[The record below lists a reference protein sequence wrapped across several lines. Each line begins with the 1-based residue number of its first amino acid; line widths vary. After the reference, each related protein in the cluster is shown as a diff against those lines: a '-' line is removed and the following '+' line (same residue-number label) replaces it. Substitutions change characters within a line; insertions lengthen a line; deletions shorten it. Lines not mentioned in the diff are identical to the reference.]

1 MRWSDVLSAFWLGFI
16 PSALLA
22 LPIYRTLLKLKS
34 RQTVSEY
41 APESHQVKQGTPTMG
56 GLIPLVGILTMC
68 LWRFFSKEGLDGSHW
83 WHAAIALTAGFGAIG
98 FIDDYVVPRMVQ
110 GSRGLGW
117 KQKILM
123 QFVVSAL
130 AAWLIFGNLDWRFW
144 VTIFAIL
151 FYSNAFNF
159 ADGLDGL
166 ASTLLLAIAGGL
178 LGLALMQYGDVT
190 TAPLM
195 AGMCGAIIPFL
206 YLNAPPAK
214 MFMGDVG
221 ALPIGALLGAACCSV
236 AFTAPGGDAT
246 LWGFDV
252 DRIVGVKV
260 ISLIM
265 ACELIPVPL
274 QIFWVKVFKKKLFPY
289 TPIHHAFEKAGW
301 KETRVVAMFALT
313 QLLLSVLALTLAAR
327 L

>member
-1 MRWSDVLSAFWLGFI
+1 LGSFLLGFI

-22 LPIYRTLLKLKS
+22 YPIYKTLLAMKS
-34 RQTVSEY
+34 RQTVSQH
-41 APESHQVKQGTPTMG
+41 APEGHQIKQGTPTMG
-56 GLIPLVGILTMC
+56 GLIPLAGILTMS
-68 LWRFFSKEGLDGSHW
+68 LWRFFSKEGLDATHW
-83 WHAAIALTAGFGAIG
+83 WHAAIALSFGFGAIG
-98 FIDDYVVPRMVQ
+98 FVDDYVVPRLIK

-117 KQKILM
+117 KQKIVM
-123 QFVVSAL
+123 QFAFAGL
-130 AAWLIFGNLDWRFW
+130 GAWLMLGAVDWRFW
-144 VTIFAIL
+144 ITVFVIL

-178 LGLALMQYGDVT
+178 LGMSLMQFSDVT

-214 MFMGDVG
+214 VFMGDVG
-221 ALPIGALLGAACCSV
+221 SLPIGALLGAACCSI
-236 AFTAPGGDAT
+236 AFSRPNGDGT

-260 ISLIM
+260 ISIIM
-265 ACELIPVPL
+265 AFELIPVPL
-274 QIFWVKVFKKKLFPY
+274 QIFSVKVFKKKLFPY

-313 QLLLSVLALTLAAR
+313 QFLLCLLALTLAAK